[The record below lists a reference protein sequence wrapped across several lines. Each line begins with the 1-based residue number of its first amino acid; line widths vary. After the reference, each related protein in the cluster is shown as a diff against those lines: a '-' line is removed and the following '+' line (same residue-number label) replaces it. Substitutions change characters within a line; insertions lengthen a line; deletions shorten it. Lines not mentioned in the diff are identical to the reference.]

1 MPCEQEQ
8 TVQSLI
14 DSGILFPIDDGNH
27 GSIHP
32 KVSDYVEEGVP
43 FLMAS
48 DLVGSRVDLENCAR
62 LSLQTASSLRKGFA
76 RDGDV
81 LLTHKGTI
89 GRTAI
94 LEGCG
99 EVGAI
104 LTPQITF
111 YRIKDSNRLD
121 ARYLRFYFNSTP
133 FQSLLATWSGAGST
147 RAYLGITAQCG
158 LPIAVPSI
166 QDQRSIA
173 NILGTL
179 DNKIEL
185 NRKTRDTH
193 GDIAKVLFKSWFVD
207 FDPVRAKAEGRPT
220 GLPEEISD
228 LFPDS
233 FEDSELGEVPSGWG
247 CRQLRE
253 MIESIKDRQEDRL
266 LEEFSATVTGIE
278 PRDDR
283 FKKNLAKS
291 SNKNRVA
298 HEGDLVFG
306 LSRRV
311 INFGRMP
318 RSIGAFSPVY
328 EVFRLLPGAPIST
341 KFIEKQIRQRM
352 SEFMIILKPAARE
365 GQAID
370 REILLDQSVP
380 IAPGKV
386 IIAFEALADL
396 VENRIKSIVEN
407 INVLEQMRDA
417 LLPRLISGELR
428 VPDAE
433 KMLEEVGI

>member
-1 MPCEQEQ
+1 MNSDFRECLIEDICLVKGGKRLPKGENLLVSKTNHPYIRTKDIKDGVIDTSSIEYVPDSVFPSISRY
-8 TVQSLI
+8 TVDKGDLIVSIVGTIGNCAITPDHLDKASLT
-14 DSGILFPIDDGNH
+14 
-27 GSIHP
+27 
-32 KVSDYVEEGVP
+32 
-43 FLMAS
+43 
-48 DLVGSRVDLENCAR
+48 ENCAK
-62 LSLQTASSLRKGFA
+62 LINLDKG
-76 RDGDV
+76 
-81 LLTHKGTI
+81 
-89 GRTAI
+89 
-94 LEGCG
+94 
-99 EVGAI
+99 
-104 LTPQITF
+104 
-111 YRIKDSNRLD
+111 RLD
-121 ARYLRFYFNSTP
+121 TFFLYYF
-133 FQSLLATWSGAGST
+133 LSGSSGQALIKERVVGST
-147 RAYLGITAQCG
+147 QPKLPLYGIESIPVA
-158 LPIAVPSI
+158 LPSI
-166 QDQRSIA
+166 EEQKAIA

-179 DNKIEL
+179 DDKIEL
-185 NRKTRDTH
+185 NRKTNETLE
-193 GDIAKVLFKSWFVD
+193 GIAKALFKSWFVD
-207 FDPVRAKAEGRPT
+207 FDPVRAKAEGRST
-220 GLPEEISD
+220 GLPDEISE

-233 FEDSELGEVPSGWG
+233 FEESDLGEIPKGWG

-253 MIESIKDRQEDRL
+253 LIESIKDRQEDRL

-298 HEGDLVFG
+298 YEGDLVFG

-328 EVFRLLPGAPIST
+328 EVFRSLPGAPIST
-341 KFIEKQIRQRM
+341 KFIEEQIRQRM

-370 REILLDQSVP
+370 REIFLDQLVS

-386 IIAFEALADL
+386 IAAFEVLADL
-396 VENRIKSIVEN
+396 IESRMRSLAEN

-428 VPDAE
+428 IPDAE